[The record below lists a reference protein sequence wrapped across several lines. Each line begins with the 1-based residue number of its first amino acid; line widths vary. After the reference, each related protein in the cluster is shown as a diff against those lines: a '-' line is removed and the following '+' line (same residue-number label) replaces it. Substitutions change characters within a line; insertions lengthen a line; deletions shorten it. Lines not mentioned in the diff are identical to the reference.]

1 MAGIIGGVENF
12 RAQIQIGP
20 AETYNKNEE
29 RDIPNSHS
37 KFETNFPPLSLS
49 LQDAI
54 GKHTLESCAYLA
66 QTMLSQSC
74 TGLSPLPDHQDA
86 LFPAMPPGGGGTAP
100 PHYHHP
106 GLGPMVQGHFGYGPQ
121 PHSQS
126 PPSMEAPE
134 SAVSSSG
141 IPYTPQPSPAKQQQ
155 QHAEFH
161 AAGSPIKG
169 GGRVPGSPAGSA
181 YGSSPMRYPGTPP
194 PPKDSGYIL
203 PSPAKQLFPS
213 ETGGNAAG
221 YPSSQYP
228 SSYNGH
234 QSDHNQMQGY
244 GYGHYQQSA
253 SGQPSSSTAAAAAS
267 YGNQYGNLV

>member
-1 MAGIIGGVENF
+1 
-12 RAQIQIGP
+12 
-20 AETYNKNEE
+20 
-29 RDIPNSHS
+29 
-37 KFETNFPPLSLS
+37 
-49 LQDAI
+49 
-54 GKHTLESCAYLA
+54 
-66 QTMLSQSC
+66 MLSQSC

-86 LFPAMPPGGGGTAP
+86 HFPAIPPGPGGGGMAP
-100 PHYHHP
+100 PHHYHHP
-106 GLGPMVQGHFGYGPQ
+106 GLGPTMMQGHWQ
-121 PHSQS
+121 SQS
-126 PPSMEAPE
+126 PPEE

-155 QHAEFH
+155 HAEFP
-161 AAGSPIKG
+161 AAASPVKG
-169 GGRVPGSPAGSA
+169 VPGSPAAGSA
-181 YGSSPMRYPGTPP
+181 YGSSPMRYPGT

-213 ETGGNAAG
+213 ETGGNNAG
-221 YPSSQYP
+221 FPSSQYP

-253 SGQPSSSTAAAAAS
+253 SSGQPSSTAAAAAAS

>member
-1 MAGIIGGVENF
+1 
-12 RAQIQIGP
+12 
-20 AETYNKNEE
+20 
-29 RDIPNSHS
+29 
-37 KFETNFPPLSLS
+37 
-49 LQDAI
+49 
-54 GKHTLESCAYLA
+54 
-66 QTMLSQSC
+66 MLSQSC

-86 LFPAMPPGGGGTAP
+86 HFPAIPPPGVGGMAHP
-100 PHYHHP
+100 PHHYHHP
-106 GLGPMVQGHFGYGPQ
+106 GLGPTMMQGHWQ
-121 PHSQS
+121 SQS
-126 PPSMEAPE
+126 PSMEAPE

-155 QHAEFH
+155 ADFH
-161 AAGSPIKG
+161 AAAASPVKG
-169 GGRVPGSPAGSA
+169 IPGSPVAGSA

-213 ETGGNAAG
+213 ETGGNQ
-221 YPSSQYP
+221 YQYP

-253 SGQPSSSTAAAAAS
+253 SSGQPSSSTAAAAS

>member
-1 MAGIIGGVENF
+1 
-12 RAQIQIGP
+12 
-20 AETYNKNEE
+20 
-29 RDIPNSHS
+29 
-37 KFETNFPPLSLS
+37 
-49 LQDAI
+49 
-54 GKHTLESCAYLA
+54 
-66 QTMLSQSC
+66 MLSQSC

-86 LFPAMPPGGGGTAP
+86 HFPAIPPPGGGGMAP
-100 PHYHHP
+100 PHHYHHP
-106 GLGPMVQGHFGYGPQ
+106 GLGPTMMQGHWQ
-121 PHSQS
+121 SQS
-126 PPSMEAPE
+126 LSMEAPEE

-155 QHAEFH
+155 QHA
-161 AAGSPIKG
+161 SPVKG
-169 GGRVPGSPAGSA
+169 VPGSPAAGSA

-194 PPKDSGYIL
+194 QSKDSGYIL

-213 ETGGNAAG
+213 ETGGNQ
-221 YPSSQYP
+221 YQYP

-253 SGQPSSSTAAAAAS
+253 SSGQPSSTAAAAAS

>member
-1 MAGIIGGVENF
+1 
-12 RAQIQIGP
+12 
-20 AETYNKNEE
+20 
-29 RDIPNSHS
+29 
-37 KFETNFPPLSLS
+37 
-49 LQDAI
+49 
-54 GKHTLESCAYLA
+54 
-66 QTMLSQSC
+66 MLSQSC

-155 QHAEFH
+155 ADFH
-161 AAGSPIKG
+161 AAAASPVKG
-169 GGRVPGSPAGSA
+169 IPGSPVAGSA
-181 YGSSPMRYPGTPP
+181 YRSSPMRYPGTPP

-213 ETGGNAAG
+213 ETGGSVG
-221 YPSSQYP
+221 YPSQYP

-253 SGQPSSSTAAAAAS
+253 SSGQQPSSANAAAAS
-267 YGNQYGNLV
+267 YGSQYGNLV

>member
-1 MAGIIGGVENF
+1 MSNP
-12 RAQIQIGP
+12 IGP
-20 AETYNKNEE
+20 AETYNKNEK
-29 RDIPNSHS
+29 RVIPNSNS
-37 KFETNFPPLSLS
+37 NSSLICLLCISLS

-74 TGLSPLPDHQDA
+74 TGLPDHQDA
-86 LFPAMPPGGGGTAP
+86 HFPAPPGGMAP

-106 GLGPMVQGHFGYGPQ
+106 GLGPMMQGHFGYGP
-121 PHSQS
+121 HSQS
-126 PPSMEAPE
+126 PSMEAPEE

-155 QHAEFH
+155 QAEFQQ
-161 AAGSPIKG
+161 AASPVKG
-169 GGRVPGSPAGSA
+169 GGGRVVPGSPAGSA

-213 ETGGNAAG
+213 ETGGNVG
-221 YPSSQYP
+221 YPSSHYQ

-234 QSDHNQMQGY
+234 QSDHNQHHQMQGY

-253 SGQPSSSTAAAAAS
+253 SGQPSSSTAAAS

>member
-1 MAGIIGGVENF
+1 
-12 RAQIQIGP
+12 
-20 AETYNKNEE
+20 
-29 RDIPNSHS
+29 
-37 KFETNFPPLSLS
+37 
-49 LQDAI
+49 
-54 GKHTLESCAYLA
+54 
-66 QTMLSQSC
+66 MLSQSC

-86 LFPAMPPGGGGTAP
+86 HFPAIPPGPGGGGMAP

-106 GLGPMVQGHFGYGPQ
+106 GLGPTMMQGHWQ
-121 PHSQS
+121 SQS
-126 PPSMEAPE
+126 LSMEAQPE

-141 IPYTPQPSPAKQQQ
+141 IPYTPQPSPARQQQQ
-155 QHAEFH
+155 QHAEFP
-161 AAGSPIKG
+161 AAASPVKG
-169 GGRVPGSPAGSA
+169 VPGSPAAGSA
-181 YGSSPMRYPGTPP
+181 YGSSPMRYPGT

-213 ETGGNAAG
+213 EPGGN
-221 YPSSQYP
+221 QYQYQ

-253 SGQPSSSTAAAAAS
+253 SSGQPSSTAS

>member
-1 MAGIIGGVENF
+1 
-12 RAQIQIGP
+12 
-20 AETYNKNEE
+20 
-29 RDIPNSHS
+29 
-37 KFETNFPPLSLS
+37 
-49 LQDAI
+49 
-54 GKHTLESCAYLA
+54 
-66 QTMLSQSC
+66 MLSQSC

-86 LFPAMPPGGGGTAP
+86 LFPAPPGGGMAP

-106 GLGPMVQGHFGYGPQ
+106 GLGPMMQGHFGFGPQ
-121 PHSQS
+121 QSQS
-126 PPSMEAPE
+126 QMEAPEE

-155 QHAEFH
+155 QAEFQQ
-161 AAGSPIKG
+161 AASPVKG
-169 GGRVPGSPAGSA
+169 GGGRVVPGSPAGSA

-213 ETGGNAAG
+213 ETGGSAG
-221 YPSSQYP
+221 YPSHYP

-234 QSDHNQMQGY
+234 QSDHNQHHPMQGGY

-253 SGQPSSSTAAAAAS
+253 SGQPSSTAATAAS